1 MLAKVQA
8 YDETFKALR
17 ADDLTPDDIQ
27 TGLELVRQWKKS
39 PADTMKFLLTQAKS
53 YGINVDGVNSGV
65 DAAAINQMLDQKLQ
79 PFLQEREQREQER
92 QIQVKAKRTYD
103 DFMSKLKDSSSS
115 GNVYI
120 PSNGV
125 ESIDINNYVENL
137 LM

>member
-1 MLAKVQA
+1 MIGRNVNVNPRRDFISSKYGQFVSSANKSS
-8 YDETFKALR
+8 
-17 ADDLTPDDIQ
+17 
-27 TGLELVRQWKKS
+27 GGSSKKS
-39 PADTMKFLLTQAKS
+39 SNFRRS
-53 YGINVDGVNSGV
+53 NS
-65 DAAAINQMLDQKLQ
+65 NYRH
-79 PFLQEREQREQER
+79 ESSSN
-92 QIQVKAKRTYD
+92 D

>member
-1 MLAKVQA
+1 MI
-8 YDETFKALR
+8 E
-17 ADDLTPDDIQ
+17 
-27 TGLELVRQWKKS
+27 
-39 PADTMKFLLTQAKS
+39 
-53 YGINVDGVNSGV
+53 INVNPRRDFISAKYGQFVSSSNKSSGV
-65 DAAAINQMLDQKLQ
+65 RSSKIKTSSSFRRSNSN
-79 PFLQEREQREQER
+79 FRHESSSNN
-92 QIQVKAKRTYD
+92 

>member
-1 MLAKVQA
+1 M
-8 YDETFKALR
+8 
-17 ADDLTPDDIQ
+17 I
-27 TGLELVRQWKKS
+27 
-39 PADTMKFLLTQAKS
+39 
-53 YGINVDGVNSGV
+53 GINVNPKRDYINARYGQFASTSINKRSSKTSSSFRRSNSNFRH
-65 DAAAINQMLDQKLQ
+65 DSSSN
-79 PFLQEREQREQER
+79 
-92 QIQVKAKRTYD
+92 D

>member
-1 MLAKVQA
+1 MIGRNVNVNPRRDFISSKYGQFASSANKSS
-8 YDETFKALR
+8 
-17 ADDLTPDDIQ
+17 
-27 TGLELVRQWKKS
+27 GGSSKKS
-39 PADTMKFLLTQAKS
+39 SNFRRS
-53 YGINVDGVNSGV
+53 NSNFRH
-65 DAAAINQMLDQKLQ
+65 DSLSNN
-79 PFLQEREQREQER
+79 
-92 QIQVKAKRTYD
+92 

>member
-1 MLAKVQA
+1 MIGISVNSRRDFINARYGQFASSTNKSSGA
-8 YDETFKALR
+8 R
-17 ADDLTPDDIQ
+17 SS
-27 TGLELVRQWKKS
+27 KKS
-39 PADTMKFLLTQAKS
+39 SSFRRS
-53 YGINVDGVNSGV
+53 NS
-65 DAAAINQMLDQKLQ
+65 NYRH
-79 PFLQEREQREQER
+79 ESSSN
-92 QIQVKAKRTYD
+92 D

>member
-1 MLAKVQA
+1 MIGISVNPRRDFVNARYGQFSSTNKSS
-8 YDETFKALR
+8 
-17 ADDLTPDDIQ
+17 
-27 TGLELVRQWKKS
+27 GVRSSKKS
-39 PADTMKFLLTQAKS
+39 SSFRRS
-53 YGINVDGVNSGV
+53 NS
-65 DAAAINQMLDQKLQ
+65 N
-79 PFLQEREQREQER
+79 FRHESSSN
-92 QIQVKAKRTYD
+92 D